1 MSLVSENESDYD
13 DFANDFRFRFLD
25 LWLMVWAISEFSP
38 KKNHLRCQLRSV
50 WRLLLLWPRLMV
62 VSVVDDS
69 VVLLPLLVVS
79 LS

>member
-1 MSLVSENESDYD
+1 MSLVSENGSDYD
-13 DFANDFRFRFLD
+13 DFANDFRFLD
-25 LWLMVWAISEFSP
+25 LWLMVWVISEFSP

-50 WRLLLLWPRLMV
+50 WRLMLLWPRLMV

>member
-13 DFANDFRFRFLD
+13 DFANDFRFLD
-25 LWLMVWAISEFSP
+25 LWLMVWVISEFSP

>member
-13 DFANDFRFRFLD
+13 DFVNDFRFLD
-25 LWLMVWAISEFSP
+25 LWLMVWVISEFSL

-50 WRLLLLWPRLMV
+50 WRLMLLWPRLMV
-62 VSVVDDS
+62 VSVADDS